1 MRVLSR
7 YWRSLRSRRR
17 HLPARVRRAARQDPQ
32 TANIPYVGWAGNQIR
47 IAKCLGQQEMVD
59 DHGLSV
65 AQAQQLLTPGL
76 VLRSSWTVEDW
87 SGVDEN
93 NAGPAFLNAPNR
105 DTVAYLDDSGR
116 LCFSVHVSSLK
127 PGMAVIKGAARI
139 DLGGFTPGFDILGKH
154 QFLVIWLRSQAPVI
168 REVANTDFPSLDLGD
183 PAGDGIFNPLGS
195 RTVSSRSP
203 RRARSRSGTTS
214 PASIRTTRS
223 RFPTTGRSS
232 PASSASTTMPRTAAG
247 RVAARCVG
255 TSTTTT
261 RPRRTMRVANY
272 CTPRAGTVDAVD
284 NCFLVDRRRRRR
296 DGAVLALLRL
306 LVVRLT
312 VGPFDPVRD
321 FDTLLSDNKLDAWDA
336 PMPALRVDVR
346 IAAGGIGSL
355 EKADKDNI
363 YVRDRTK
370 ADNTPHNLYAPFYQA
385 YIPAAGPS
393 ADFSDRSGVAGA
405 FVSNNFPGFQNDG
418 GVRLLRHVSGE
429 WTTIRPV
436 ATTR

>member
-1 MRVLSR
+1 MS
-7 YWRSLRSRRR
+7 S
-17 HLPARVRRAARQDPQ
+17 AQDPQ

-76 VLRSSWTVEDW
+76 VLRASWTVEDW

-105 DTVAYLDDSGR
+105 DTVAYLDNSGR

-183 PAGDGIFNPLGS
+183 PTGNGVFNPLFKNGLVQITAKGTFPLGNDFAGIDPDNSITLPDDWAFLASKFGVDDYAANGGRPGRGS
-195 RTVSSRSP
+195 M
-203 RRARSRSGTTS
+203 RRDIHDDNT
-214 PASIRTTRS
+214 PASNH
-223 RFPTTGRSS
+223 
-232 PASSASTTMPRTAAG
+232 AG
-247 RVAARCVG
+247 GNC
-255 TSTTTT
+255 
-261 RPRRTMRVANY
+261 

-284 NCFLVDRRRRRR
+284 NCFLIAPGTAGGETGPFSHYFGYSSFD
-296 DGAVLALLRL
+296 
-306 LVVRLT
+306 T
-312 VGPFDPVRD
+312 IGPFDPVRG

-355 EKADKDNI
+355 EKADKDDI

-370 ADNTPHNLYAPFYQA
+370 ADNTPHNLYAPFYKA

-393 ADFSDRSGVAGA
+393 LTFAAAQASPARSSRTTSPATRTAVCTTTTTSSGAG
-405 FVSNNFPGFQNDG
+405 
-418 GVRLLRHVSGE
+418 LK
-429 WTTIRPV
+429 IRPA
-436 ATTR
+436 ATTW